1 MPPVLPPPEPPLPAA
16 GAPETGL
23 AAAAARSVAIQDTL
37 QNLLAEYAINI
48 YIYINIYFHNTY
60 KYK

>member
-23 AAAAARSVAIQDTL
+23 AAAAARPVAVQDTL
-37 QNLLAEYAINI
+37 QNVLAEYAKYI
-48 YIYINIYFHNTY
+48 YIY
-60 KYK
+60 KYIFS